1 MLISCCADYET
12 AAVGLNMT
20 WPQPDVPFAAAVI
33 DKTLEN
39 AVTAQACFWAATYV
53 LISGCVQAV
62 QHLQSSCARSTR
74 RC

>member
-1 MLISCCADYET
+1 MIWPKP
-12 AAVGLNMT
+12 AA
-20 WPQPDVPFAAAVI
+20 PFAAAVI

-39 AVTAQACFWAATYV
+39 AVTAKAWFWAATYV